1 MTVEIRN
8 TQDLNVILERAQ
20 AAAYSAAE
28 QFENKY
34 FPDGGWGACG
44 FAWVDIPVK
53 GNTKLG
59 RMLKAAGVS
68 KHWRSGFQL
77 WNPSKFPTQNI
88 DTLEAGARAAADV
101 LKSAGITAYAGSRL
115 DQSLRKKFTQGERQ
129 AEQFAFFLFER
140 NKK

>member
-20 AAAYSAAE
+20 AAAYAAAD

-34 FPDGGWGACG
+34 FPDGGWGMCG

-59 RMLKAAGVS
+59 RMLKAAGVR
-68 KHWRSGFQL
+68 KHWKSGFQL
-77 WNPSKFPTQNI
+77 WNPSKYPTQNV
-88 DTLEAGARAAADV
+88 DTLEAGARAAATV
-101 LKSAGITAYAGSRL
+101 LQSAGITAYAGSRL
-115 DQSLRKKFTQGERQ
+115 D
-129 AEQFAFFLFER
+129 
-140 NKK
+140 